1 MSEEDLFP
9 AADPRWTVLTCHR
22 AQSKLEK
29 VAKKPLEVSHH
40 ELLYGSHVES
50 RRKGETGL
58 ETLREIARFLNRRNL
73 KPRDRVECAADA
85 PNIDSYL
92 KKCTP

>member
-1 MSEEDLFP
+1 MPEDLFP
-9 AADPRWTVLTCHR
+9 TSEPRWTVLTCHR
-22 AQSKLEK
+22 PQTKLEK
-29 VAKKPLEVSHH
+29 VAKKPLVISHH

-50 RRKGETGL
+50 KRKGETGL

-85 PNIDSYL
+85 PNAEAYL
-92 KKCTP
+92 KRCAP